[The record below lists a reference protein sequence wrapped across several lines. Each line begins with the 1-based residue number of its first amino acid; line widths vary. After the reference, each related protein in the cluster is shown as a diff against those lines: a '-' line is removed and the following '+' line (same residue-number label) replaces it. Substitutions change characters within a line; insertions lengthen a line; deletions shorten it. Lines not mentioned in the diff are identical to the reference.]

1 MRRKN
6 AWKLPLA
13 GIAFAILL
21 AAQKP
26 PGSAEFEVVSIKPA
40 DPAAPAHMAQ
50 QTPAGFRGRNLR
62 LFELIMNAW
71 HLNRDQIVG
80 GPKWLETAGWDIDA
94 RFPDAAGSA
103 QFPQMLQAMLAD
115 RFRLVIHGETRTL
128 PVYALILAKGG
139 FRLHKGN
146 DRGGMSAGPRRIR
159 YDAVT
164 MAELAGQLSSYLGR
178 NVIHRTGITGQYAI
192 SLSFA
197 PVDLGAPQGDD
208 TQEPAPSIF
217 QALTGP
223 GGTEAL
229 VVTIVRSI
237 HLELWYP
244 PKLEPVNAP
253 VEILVIDHA
262 EKPTPN

>member
-1 MRRKN
+1 
-6 AWKLPLA
+6 
-13 GIAFAILL
+13 
-21 AAQKP
+21 
-26 PGSAEFEVVSIKPA
+26 
-40 DPAAPAHMAQ
+40 
-50 QTPAGFRGRNLR
+50 
-62 LFELIMNAW
+62 
-71 HLNRDQIVG
+71 
-80 GPKWLETAGWDIDA
+80 
-94 RFPDAAGSA
+94 
-103 QFPQMLQAMLAD
+103 
-115 RFRLVIHGETRTL
+115 
-128 PVYALILAKGG
+128 
-139 FRLHKGN
+139 
-146 DRGGMSAGPRRIR
+146 
-159 YDAVT
+159 